1 MIEDG
6 LEIMVIGMLTV
17 FGFLWLMVLVMNA
30 SAWVFGCWGGDEE
43 EPMGSG
49 GFDDGARVGAVIA
62 AVRAHSDRL
71 GG

>member
-6 LEIMVIGMLTV
+6 LEIMVVGMLTV

-30 SAWVFGCWGGDEE
+30 SAWVLGHWGGDEE
-43 EPMGSG
+43 PVGPAG
-49 GFDDGARVGAVIA
+49 IDDGASVAVVIA